1 MDRCPDVIVTPHHGK
16 IQEKGKDFY
25 CQFNIIIAGLDNID
39 ARMWLNS
46 MIFSI
51 AKRIEEEEVEEEE
64 EKEKEEDC
72 SVSNFKNKKVKYDP
86 DTIIPMIDGGTEEF
100 KGQARVIIPGLTAC
114 FHCKHIYSCLYHL
127 YLVSIPFLFLFYS
140 LSIRLLFLYL
150 SVSSLSR
157 LYLVSISLSFLSKAQ
172 WTNSPKQRN
181 SKSVPS
187 QKHHANRNIALSMR
201 SKFYGRG
208 HLEIVYLME
217 TMGKM

>member
-157 LYLVSISLSFLSKAQ
+157 LYLVSISSLSLSPSSPRHNGPIRPNREIPNLYHRRNTTPTGTLHYLCEA
-172 WTNSPKQRN
+172 NSMGEDIW
-181 SKSVPS
+181 KSC
-187 QKHHANRNIALSMR
+187 I
-201 SKFYGRG
+201 
-208 HLEIVYLME
+208 
-217 TMGKM
+217 